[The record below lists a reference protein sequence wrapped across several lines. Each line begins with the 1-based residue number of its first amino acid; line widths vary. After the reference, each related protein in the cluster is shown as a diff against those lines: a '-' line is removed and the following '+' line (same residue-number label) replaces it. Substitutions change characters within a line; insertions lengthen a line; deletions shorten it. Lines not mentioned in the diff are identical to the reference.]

1 MQQHKR
7 GFALR
12 SATSLARL
20 WHEDGRMRDAL
31 GVLKPALGWFTEGLQ
46 TRDVLQARA
55 LLRTMS

>member
-20 WHEDGRMRDAL
+20 WHEDGRTREAL
-31 GVLKPALGWFTEGLQ
+31 QLLKPAHASFTEGLE
-46 TRDVLQARA
+46 THDLRQARE
-55 LLRTMS
+55 LLRSMS